1 MSPPTDGMAIAA
13 LILGIVAFPGICCY
27 GILGIAFGVTA
38 LILGRISV
46 RKIRAANGMI
56 GGFGL
61 AQAGWIC
68 GLVAA
73 ILGGI
78 YAIFYVVLFIIGA
91 SGALNN
97 LPFFTPTPSQ

>member
-1 MSPPTDGMAIAA
+1 MAIAA

-27 GILGIAFGVTA
+27 GIVGVAFGVTA

-46 RKIRAANGMI
+46 RKIRAANGML

-73 ILGGI
+73 ILGGL
-78 YAIFYVVLFIIGA
+78 YGIFYVGLIVLGL

-97 LPFFTPTPSQ
+97 LPFVTPTPSG